1 MQAQI
6 PQAIREARFNLYL
19 VVHDGSHGI
28 HNGPYTRYLLEV
40 AQRKVNAELAK

>member
-6 PQAIREARFNLYL
+6 PLAIREARYNLYL
-19 VVHDGSHGI
+19 VEHDGSHGI
-28 HNGPYTRYLLEV
+28 HNAPYARYLLEV